1 MPINIVKV
9 IITLDIES
17 SLNILSNRKYF
28 KNTPFI
34 FISLWIHD
42 DIWMIMNIFSRN
54 FSSIKYFPLIS
65 VLFFHNTFKLI
76 FFCFLIIITSI

>member
-34 FISLWIHD
+34 FISL
-42 DIWMIMNIFSRN
+42 
-54 FSSIKYFPLIS
+54 
-65 VLFFHNTFKLI
+65 
-76 FFCFLIIITSI
+76 